1 MSIIEKKEPKDEK
14 EEALKDAIQKVS
26 KIEETK
32 TVSVL
37 THLLN
42 VREHANPNSKIVT
55 TVKSG
60 DELKVEKNGV
70 GEFYKV
76 VEPVNGYVMQKFVG

>member
-1 MSIIEKKEPKDEK
+1 MSLIEKVEPKDEK
-14 EEALKDAIQKVS
+14 EEALKDAIKKVT

-32 TVSVL
+32 KVKVIV
-37 THLLN
+37 HLLN
-42 VREHANPNSKIVT
+42 VREHANPNSKILK

-60 DELKVEKNGV
+60 DELTVEKNPV

-76 VEPVNGYVMQKFVG
+76 VGPINGYVMTKFVG